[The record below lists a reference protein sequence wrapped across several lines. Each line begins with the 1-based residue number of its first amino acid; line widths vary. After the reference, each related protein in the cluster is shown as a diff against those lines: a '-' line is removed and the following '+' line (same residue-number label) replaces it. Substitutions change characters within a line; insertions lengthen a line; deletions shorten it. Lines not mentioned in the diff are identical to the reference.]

1 MSMKKRLTLILA
13 VLSAAA
19 FTAAAGDVDS
29 LWTRAVEDYTD
40 GRYEA
45 ALEEFTSIEE
55 QGFVSADL
63 FYNIGNCYYRLD
75 HYLGKAILYYERAL
89 KYDPSYEDAAVN
101 LGIARQYTLDRIDS
115 VPEFILLTW
124 IKALRDAVPSDGWA
138 WTAAALLL
146 LTAVMVLLFRFGRS
160 VALRKTAFAL
170 AVVSVVMVVI
180 AVIFSLSLRSA
191 AEAGDEVVV
200 TVPVCNVK
208 GSPGS
213 SDQSLFILH
222 EGTKAAL
229 VDQLGDWYRIE
240 LSDGRQGWLDSKTV
254 EII

>member
-45 ALEEFTSIEE
+45 ALEGFTSIEE

-146 LTAVMVLLFRFGRS
+146 LTSSPESITTISEKLGFAS
-160 VALRKTAFAL
+160 VEY
-170 AVVSVVMVVI
+170 
-180 AVIFSLSLRSA
+180 FSSSFFMKSPITLGIDFSM
-191 AEAGDEVVV
+191 GD
-200 TVPVCNVK
+200 C
-208 GSPGS
+208 
-213 SDQSLFILH
+213 IL
-222 EGTKAAL
+222 
-229 VDQLGDWYRIE
+229 
-240 LSDGRQGWLDSKTV
+240 
-254 EII
+254 